1 MCPAV
6 PPPRP
11 FEGDCPIHAPV
22 DRSGDSEPKALQ
34 GLADALRARGEG
46 QVRLDEVL
54 DALGAS
60 AHPPILFTLA
70 LPMCVP
76 MVPGIPTVAGLLLSF
91 TALLWLV
98 GRDEMELPAR
108 VARADVSAARLATWV
123 GRLDRFIAPL
133 SGESRALGVHRRRV
147 AALLVVVLGI
157 VMALPIPFV
166 GNIPPA
172 IAVTTLALAF
182 IDRSPRLYAIGVVL
196 SVLALALA
204 GLFAFGLVQAGG
216 AAVEAVT

>member
-1 MCPAV
+1 MTA
-6 PPPRP
+6 
-11 FEGDCPIHAPV
+11 D
-22 DRSGDSEPKALQ
+22 PKALQ
-34 GLADALRARGEG
+34 GLAATLRERG
-46 QVRLDEVL
+46 DERITLRGVL

-108 VARADVSAARLATWV
+108 IADADVSAARLAKWV
-123 GRLDRFIAPL
+123 ARLDRFIAPL
-133 SGESRALGVHRRRV
+133 SGKSSELGPHRRRV
-147 AALLVVVLGI
+147 AALLVIVLGI
-157 VMALPIPFV
+157 VMALPIPLI

-172 IAVTTLALAF
+172 LAVTTLSLAF
-182 IDRSPRLYAIGVVL
+182 IDRSPRLYSIGLAL
-196 SVLALALA
+196 SVVALALA
-204 GLFAFGLVQAGG
+204 GAFAFGIVQAGE
-216 AAVEAVT
+216 AAMEAVG